1 MMTYGGALYPTL
13 GSTGATPISILSSL
27 SINREVEVGKIVDKG
42 YWVKATGS
50 RVTKSGWTDD
60 SDWDYVIFDP
70 DLKLEGQL
78 MKDGW
83 ELGGSGEGLERCFS
97 SLKKGGVN
105 FILVKSEDD
114 WKKWVIATN
123 LLKMMDPKTK
133 EERIGIFD
141 TVFGKTSDSKAMD
154 FGAPF

>member
-1 MMTYGGALYPTL
+1 MLDEEFD
-13 GSTGATPISILSSL
+13 SIKLNGVNL
-27 SINREVEVGKIVDKG
+27 ILVDKEE
-42 YWVKATGS
+42 
-50 RVTKSGWTDD
+50 
-60 SDWDYVIFDP
+60 I
-70 DLKLEGQL
+70 
-78 MKDGW
+78 
-83 ELGGSGEGLERCFS
+83 
-97 SLKKGGVN
+97 
-105 FILVKSEDD
+105 